1 MERLVDLTPDREAEW
16 EAFADEHGGV
26 FHSLGWKRALE
37 ETFGYASRYL
47 LLLDRDDRLAGVLPL
62 MIARNLRLARVG
74 VSLPFVNDLD
84 LCARDA
90 AARAALIELL
100 PTLPARLDVR
110 SVEVRLLEDDLAGR
124 EDSAASID
132 RSNVTF
138 FLPLEGGEEA
148 VLAGCTATNR
158 NHVRKVYRRDLFVAD
173 TESQDL
179 DAFYALFAR
188 RQKELGTPVPRI
200 HFYRRIREHLPGKTV
215 VLLVRLRETG
225 TPVGA
230 MFLFASGDTLHY
242 VWGGGD
248 VKYNREYVNVFMYWE
263 ALRYAIARGFRRLD
277 LGRSSTAGGHG
288 GTYAFK
294 AQFGGVARTLT
305 YARYG
310 GGNAST
316 ADERSQLSGAVEIW
330 KKLPDAI
337 TSPLGAFLI
346 RYVIP

>member
-1 MERLVDLTPDREAEW
+1 MYRLVDLARDREADW
-16 EAFADEHGGV
+16 QAFADERGGV
-26 FHSLGWKRALE
+26 FHSLGWRQALE

-47 LLLDRDDRLAGVLPL
+47 LLLDRGERIACLLPV
-62 MIARNLRLARVG
+62 MIARNLRLARVA
-74 VSLPFVNDLD
+74 VSLPFVNYLD
-84 LCARDA
+84 LCCRDEA
-90 AARAALIELL
+90 AHAALVEML
-100 PTLPARLDVR
+100 PTLPGRLGVR
-110 SVEVRLLEDDLAGR
+110 SVELRLLEGDLTGTG
-124 EDSAASID
+124 ASID

-138 FLPLEGGEEA
+138 FLPLDRGEEA

-158 NHVRKVYRRDLFVAD
+158 NHVRKVYRREFFTSD

-179 DAFYALFAR
+179 DVFYALFAR

-200 HFYRRIREHLPGKTV
+200 DFYRRLRELLPGRTV
-215 VLLVRLRETG
+215 VLIVRVRETA
-225 TPVGA
+225 TPVAA

-277 LGRSSTAGGHG
+277 LGRSSSTDGHG

-294 AQFGGVARTLT
+294 AQFGGIARPLS
-305 YARYG
+305 YARFG
-310 GGNAST
+310 GGSAS
-316 ADERSQLSGAVEIW
+316 ASAQRERLSGAVSVW
-330 KKLPDAI
+330 KKLPDAL
-337 TSPLGAFLI
+337 TAPLGAVLI